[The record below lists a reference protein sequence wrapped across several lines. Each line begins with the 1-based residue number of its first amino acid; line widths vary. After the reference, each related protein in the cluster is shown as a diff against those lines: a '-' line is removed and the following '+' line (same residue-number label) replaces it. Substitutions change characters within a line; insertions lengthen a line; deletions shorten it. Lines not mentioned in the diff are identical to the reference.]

1 MLCTCLFDLFRWGE
15 NVVRDCVMVETD
27 QGKGWQFTASPQLMR
42 KFTFYVGPGDHR
54 GADMAVLFAAVVF
67 YYGRNT

>member
-1 MLCTCLFDLFRWGE
+1 
-15 NVVRDCVMVETD
+15 MVETD